1 MNTKLMKKEAEIQLT
16 FDEIQLLSFFLNS
29 EIRF

>member
-1 MNTKLMKKEAEIQLT
+1 MNTKLMKKEAEIHLT